1 MTYKI
6 TFLKQ
11 ALKEWNKLS
20 VPVREHF
27 HKKLQEIRVSPRLP
41 KNKLSGMQDCYK
53 IKLMSPSYRLVYRV
67 IDKRLVVQVVAIGKR
82 DKCQAYDLAKD
93 RIH

>member
-20 VPVREHF
+20 VPIREQLY
-27 HKKLQEIRVSPRLP
+27 KKLQEVMVNPRIP
-41 KNKLSGMQDCYK
+41 KNKLSGMKDCYK
-53 IKLMSPSYRLVYRV
+53 LKIMSPSYRLVYRV
-67 IDKRLVVQVVAIGKR
+67 VDERLVVQVVAVGKR
-82 DKCQAYDLAKD
+82 DKDEVYAVSKERL
-93 RIH
+93 

>member
-1 MTYKI
+1 MNYKI

-20 VPVREHF
+20 LPVREQLY
-27 HKKLQEIRVSPRLP
+27 KKLQEVRSNPRIP
-41 KNKLSGMQDCYK
+41 KGKLSGMQDCYK
-53 IKLMSPSYRLVYRV
+53 IKLMSSSYRLVYRV

-82 DKCQAYDLAKD
+82 DKEEAYELAK
-93 RIH
+93 RRLH